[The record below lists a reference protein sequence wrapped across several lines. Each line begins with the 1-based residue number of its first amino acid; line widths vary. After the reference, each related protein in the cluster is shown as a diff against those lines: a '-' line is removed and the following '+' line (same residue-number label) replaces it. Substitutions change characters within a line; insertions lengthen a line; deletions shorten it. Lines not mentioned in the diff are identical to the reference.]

1 MDNTNPT
8 YRERCTVK
16 EILNN
21 LSSRWGHDGWAIKRK
36 GTKGALEWTV
46 CTTRAEARELRDK
59 LFSRDIPS
67 LNRED
72 FEIVKVRV
80 SVTPLPTEADTA

>member
-1 MDNTNPT
+1 MKSFL
-8 YRERCTVK
+8 RAGSK
-16 EILNN
+16 
-21 LSSRWGHDGWAIKRK
+21 RWGYDGWGIKPKRAE
-36 GTKGALEWTV
+36 GVLEWSV
-46 CTTRAEARELRDK
+46 STTRAEARELRDK

-80 SVTPLPTEADTA
+80 SVTPLPTEEPKRVN